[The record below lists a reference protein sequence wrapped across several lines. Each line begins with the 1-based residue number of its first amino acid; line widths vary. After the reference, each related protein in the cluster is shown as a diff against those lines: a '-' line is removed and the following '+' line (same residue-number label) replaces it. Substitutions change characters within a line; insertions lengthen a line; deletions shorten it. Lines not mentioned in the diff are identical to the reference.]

1 MQHALEQAQLSINNL
16 LFGIIDRAPFI
27 VLGLFVFLLFYVA
40 GRLTRRLA
48 YRLSTRA
55 QRHNNVGLVIGRL
68 GQGVAI
74 LTGALVAS
82 VIAIPGFTVGQLFS
96 ILGVGSV
103 AIGFAFRDILQ
114 NFLAGILLLLNQP
127 FRIGDQIVAKDLEGT
142 VEDIQTRATFI
153 RTYDGRRVVVP
164 NSDLFTNL
172 VTVNTAFETRRLEH
186 VIGISYDDDIE
197 TAIAVLEG
205 VMRHAPSVMDAPEP
219 DAFVID
225 FNDSSIDIQ
234 MFWWISSPY
243 QKDVIYSRGEV
254 LRQAKRA
261 LDEAG
266 ITIPFPIRTL
276 DFGLARRNRGGD
288 GNNKLLADWLR
299 RTAGENDVSP
309 SNGDRNGDRN
319 GDNNGDNNRGAR
331 VELEKRDQRD

>member
-1 MQHALEQAQLSINNL
+1 MQEALDQARLSVNS
-16 LFGIIDRAPFI
+16 LFYGFIKQAPSI
-27 VLGLFVFLLFYVA
+27 ALGLFVFFLFFVA

-48 YRLSTRA
+48 YKITRRV

-68 GQGVAI
+68 GQGIAVLI
-74 LTGALVAS
+74 GILVAS

-127 FRIGDQIVAKDLEGT
+127 FRIGDQIIADNLEGT
-142 VEDIQTRATFI
+142 VEDIQTRATFV

-164 NSDLFTNL
+164 NTDLFTGL
-172 VTVNTAFETRRLEH
+172 VTVNTAFATRRLEH
-186 VIGISYDDDIE
+186 VVGISYDDDIE
-197 TAIAVLEG
+197 KAIGVLEA
-205 VMRHAPSVMDAPEP
+205 VMRHAPSVLSEPEP
-219 DAFVID
+219 DAFVVD
-225 FNDSSIDIQ
+225 FNASSIDIQ

-276 DFGLARRNRGGD
+276 DFGLARRNENGD
-288 GNNKLLADWLR
+288 GNKLLADWLR
-299 RTAGENDVSP
+299 GTGGEN
-309 SNGDRNGDRN
+309 GDGERV
-319 GDNNGDNNRGAR
+319 NRQKSEDETLGA
-331 VELEKRDQRD
+331 

>member
-1 MQHALEQAQLSINNL
+1 MQEAIDQARLSINNL
-16 LFGIIDRAPFI
+16 LLGFIKQAPSI
-27 VLGLFVFLLFYVA
+27 ALGLFVFFLFYVA

-48 YRLSTRA
+48 YKLTRRA
-55 QRHNNVGLVIGRL
+55 QKHNNVGLVIGRI
-68 GQGVAI
+68 GQGISVLCGI
-74 LTGALVAS
+74 LVAS

-127 FRIGDQIVAKDLEGT
+127 FRIGDQIIADNLEGT
-142 VEDIQTRATFI
+142 VEDIQTRATFV

-164 NSDLFTNL
+164 NTDLFTGL

-186 VIGISYDDDIE
+186 VIGISYNDDIE
-197 TAIAVLEG
+197 TAIAVLED
-205 VMRHAPSVMDAPEP
+205 VMRHAPSVLSEPEP
-219 DAFVID
+219 DAFVVD

-243 QKDVIYSRGEV
+243 QKDVIFSRGEV
-254 LRQAKRA
+254 LRQAKTA
-261 LDEAG
+261 LDAAG

-276 DFGLARRNRGGD
+276 DFGLARRNPNGD
-288 GNNKLLADWLR
+288 GNKLLADWLR
-299 RTAGENDVSP
+299 QTGGENGDHNHE
-309 SNGDRNGDRN
+309 NGDGE
-319 GDNNGDNNRGAR
+319 R
-331 VELEKRDQRD
+331 VELEKRAE

>member
-1 MQHALEQAQLSINNL
+1 MQEAINKAHTSINNL
-16 LFGIIDRAPFI
+16 VFGVIDRAPYI
-27 VLGLFVFLLFYVA
+27 VLGLFVFLLFYVV

-48 YRLSTRA
+48 KRVSGRA
-55 QRHNNVGLVIGRL
+55 GRHSNVGLVIGRI
-68 GQGVAI
+68 GQGVAV
-74 LTGALVAS
+74 LTGILVAS

-142 VEDIQTRATFI
+142 VEDIQTRATLI

-164 NSDLFTNL
+164 NSDLFTGL

-197 TAIAVLEG
+197 KAIGVLEK
-205 VMRHAPSVMDAPEP
+205 VMCGAPSVLDSPEP
-219 DAFVID
+219 DAFVVD
-225 FNDSSIDIQ
+225 FNASSIDIQ

-243 QKDVIYSRGEV
+243 QKDVIFSRGEV
-254 LRQAKRA
+254 LRNAKRA

-276 DFGLARRNRGGD
+276 DFSLARRNSDGD
-288 GNNKLLADWLR
+288 GNKLLAQYLSESSGDENGANSSH
-299 RTAGENDVSP
+299 AG
-309 SNGDRNGDRN
+309 
-319 GDNNGDNNRGAR
+319 R
-331 VELEKRDQRD
+331 VELEKHDET

>member
-1 MQHALEQAQLSINNL
+1 MQYAIKHAMLAVNNMATGFL
-16 LFGIIDRAPFI
+16 DRLPAII
-27 VLGLFVFLLFYVA
+27 LGVFVFFLFYVV

-48 YRLSTRA
+48 YKLSRRA
-55 QRHNNVGLVIGRL
+55 QGHNNVGLVIGRI
-68 GQGVAI
+68 GQGVSVF
-74 LTGALVAS
+74 TGLLVAM

-127 FRIGDQIVAKDLEGT
+127 FRIGDQIVADKLEGT

-164 NSDLFTNL
+164 NTDLFTGL
-172 VTVNTAFETRRLEH
+172 VTVNTAFNTRRLEH

-197 TAIAVLEG
+197 KAIAVLEK
-205 VMRHAPSVMDAPEP
+205 VMRNAPSVLDTPEP

-234 MFWWISSPY
+234 LFWWISSPY
-243 QKDVIYSRGEV
+243 QKDVIFSRGEV
-254 LRQAKRA
+254 LRKAKRA

-276 DFGLARRNRGGD
+276 DFGLARRHPDSD
-288 GNNKLLADWLR
+288 GNKLMANYLADASASNSSH
-299 RTAGENDVSP
+299 AG
-309 SNGDRNGDRN
+309 
-319 GDNNGDNNRGAR
+319 R
-331 VELEKRDQRD
+331 VDLEKSEE

>member
-1 MQHALEQAQLSINNL
+1 MQEAIDKAQTSINNL
-16 LFGIIDRAPFI
+16 LFGLIDRAPFI
-27 VLGLFVFLLFYVA
+27 VLGLFVFCLFYVV
-40 GRLTRRLA
+40 GRMTRRLA
-48 YRLSTRA
+48 RRVSQSA
-55 QRHNNVGLVIGRL
+55 GRHSNVGLVIGRL
-68 GQGVAI
+68 GQGFAV
-74 LTGALVAS
+74 LTGILVAS

-197 TAIAVLEG
+197 KAIGVLEE
-205 VMRHAPSVMDAPEP
+205 VMRHAPSVMDTPEP
-219 DAFVID
+219 DAFVVD
-225 FNDSSIDIQ
+225 FNASSIDIQ
-234 MFWWISSPY
+234 LFWWISSPY

-254 LRQAKRA
+254 LRTAKSA
-261 LDEAG
+261 LDKAG

-276 DFGLARRNRGGD
+276 DFGLARRNPGGD
-288 GNNKLLADWLR
+288 GNKLLADYLS
-299 RTAGENDVSP
+299 AADSGANSSHGE
-309 SNGDRNGDRN
+309 
-319 GDNNGDNNRGAR
+319 R
-331 VELEKRDQRD
+331 VNLEKPGE

>member
-1 MQHALEQAQLSINNL
+1 MQDAIGQARLSINNL
-16 LFGIIDRAPFI
+16 LHGLIDRAPFI
-27 VLGLFVFLLFYVA
+27 VLGIFVFFLFFIA

-48 YRLSTRA
+48 YRVSRRTTH
-55 QRHNNVGLVIGRL
+55 HNNVGLVIGRI
-68 GQGVAI
+68 GQGVAVF
-74 LTGALVAS
+74 TGLLVAM

-127 FRIGDQIVAKDLEGT
+127 FRIGDQIVTDKLEGT
-142 VEDIQTRATFI
+142 VEDIQTRATYV
-153 RTYDGRRVVVP
+153 RTYDGRRIVVP
-164 NSDLFTNL
+164 NSDLFTNT

-197 TAIAVLEG
+197 TAIGVLEK
-205 VMRHAPSVMDAPEP
+205 VMRGAPSVLDAPEP
-219 DAFVID
+219 DAFVVD
-225 FNDSSIDIQ
+225 LGESSIDIQ
-234 MFWWISSPY
+234 MFWWISSPF

-276 DFGLARRNRGGD
+276 DFGLARRNPDGD
-288 GNNKLLADWLR
+288 GNKLLAQYLSEAR
-299 RTAGENDVSP
+299 GEN
-309 SNGDRNGDRN
+309 GADRSSHG
-319 GDNNGDNNRGAR
+319 GR
-331 VELEKRDQRD
+331 VDLEKRETDAAT

>member
-1 MQHALEQAQLSINNL
+1 MQYAIKQAMLAVNHMVAGL
-16 LFGIIDRAPFI
+16 LDRLPAII
-27 VLGLFVFLLFYVA
+27 LGLFVFFLFYVA

-48 YRLSTRA
+48 YKVSKRA
-55 QRHNNVGLVIGRL
+55 DRHHNVGLVIGRV
-68 GQGVAI
+68 GQGVSVF
-74 LTGALVAS
+74 TGLLVAM

-127 FRIGDQIVAKDLEGT
+127 FRLGDQIIMKDLEGT
-142 VEDIQTRATFI
+142 VEDIQTRATFV
-153 RTYDGRRVVVP
+153 RTYDGRRIVVP
-164 NSDLFTNL
+164 NSDLFTNT
-172 VTVNTAFETRRLEH
+172 VTVNTAFNTRRLEH

-197 TAIAVLEG
+197 TAIAVLEE
-205 VMRHAPSVMDAPEP
+205 VMCHAPSALDSPEP

-234 MFWWISSPY
+234 MFWWISSPF

-254 LRQAKRA
+254 LRTAKRA

-276 DFGLARRNRGGD
+276 DFGLARRNPSND
-288 GNNKLLADWLR
+288 GNKLLADWLR
-299 RTAGENDVSP
+299 GPRVEDGSAPRENDDAPRES
-309 SNGDRNGDRN
+309 GE
-319 GDNNGDNNRGAR
+319 R
-331 VELEKRDQRD
+331 VDMKKHESA

>member
-1 MQHALEQAQLSINNL
+1 MHHAINQATYAVNNMLNGL
-16 LFGIIDRAPFI
+16 LDRLPFI
-27 VLGLFVFLLFYVA
+27 VLGAIVFLLFYVA
-40 GRLTRRLA
+40 GRMTRRLA
-48 YRLSTRA
+48 YKISRRA

-68 GQGVAI
+68 GQGVAV
-74 LTGALVAS
+74 LTGILVAS

-127 FRIGDQIVAKDLEGT
+127 FRIGDQIITDKLEGT

-197 TAIAVLEG
+197 KAIGVLEE
-205 VMRHAPSVMDAPEP
+205 VMRHAPSVLDAPEP
-219 DAFVID
+219 DAFVVD
-225 FNDSSIDIQ
+225 FNESSIDIQ

-243 QKDVIYSRGEV
+243 QKDVIFSRGEV
-254 LRQAKRA
+254 LRNAKRA
-261 LDEAG
+261 LDKAG
-266 ITIPFPIRTL
+266 ISIPFPIRTL
-276 DFGLARRNRGGD
+276 DFGLASRQPKDGEGNQLLAEFLRNGQRQNGGD
-288 GNNKLLADWLR
+288 S
-299 RTAGENDVSP
+299 GESASYP
-309 SNGDRNGDRN
+309 H
-319 GDNNGDNNRGAR
+319 
-331 VELEKRDQRD
+331 

>member
-1 MQHALEQAQLSINNL
+1 MQEAIDKAQQSINNL
-16 LFGIIDRAPFI
+16 LFGLIDRAPFI
-27 VLGLFVFLLFYVA
+27 VLGIFMFLVFYALGRVIRRVAKRISVRA
-40 GRLTRRLA
+40 GRH
-48 YRLSTRA
+48 S
-55 QRHNNVGLVIGRL
+55 NVGLVVGRL
-68 GQGVAI
+68 GQGVSV
-74 LTGALVAS
+74 LTGILVAS
-82 VIAIPGFTVGQLFS
+82 VIAIPTFTVGQLFS
-96 ILGVGSV
+96 FLGVSTV

-114 NFLAGILLLLNQP
+114 NFLAGILILLNQP

-164 NSDLFTNL
+164 NTDLFTGL

-197 TAIAVLEG
+197 KAIGVLEE
-205 VMRHAPSVMDAPEP
+205 VMRHAPSVLNAPEP
-219 DAFVID
+219 DAFVVD
-225 FNDSSIDIQ
+225 FNASSIDIQ

-261 LDEAG
+261 LDAAG

-276 DFGLARRNRGGD
+276 DFGLARRDPDGD
-288 GNNKLLADWLR
+288 GNKLLANYLGGADNSSH
-299 RTAGENDVSP
+299 GE
-309 SNGDRNGDRN
+309 
-319 GDNNGDNNRGAR
+319 R
-331 VELEKRDQRD
+331 VDLKKSEEQK

>member
-1 MQHALEQAQLSINNL
+1 MQEAIKQAQLSINNL
-16 LFGIIDRAPFI
+16 VLGFIKQAPSI
-27 VLGLFVFLLFYVA
+27 ALGLFVFFLFFVA
-40 GRLTRRLA
+40 GRLVRRVA
-48 YRLSTRA
+48 YKITKRA
-55 QRHNNVGLVIGRL
+55 QKHNNVGLVIGRI
-68 GQGVAI
+68 GQGITVLAGI
-74 LTGALVAS
+74 LVAS

-127 FRIGDQIVAKDLEGT
+127 FRIGDQIIADKLEGT
-142 VEDIQTRATFI
+142 VEDIQTRATYV

-164 NSDLFTNL
+164 NTDLFTNL
-172 VTVNTAFETRRLEH
+172 VTVNTAFPTRRLEH
-186 VIGISYDDDIE
+186 VVGISYDDDIE
-197 TAIAVLEG
+197 TAIGVLEN
-205 VMRHAPSVMDAPEP
+205 VMRHAPSVMSEPEP
-219 DAFVID
+219 DAFVVD
-225 FNDSSIDIQ
+225 FNASSIDIQ

-276 DFGLARRNRGGD
+276 DFGLARRNPKGD
-288 GNNKLLADWLR
+288 GNKLLADWLR
-299 RTAGENDVSP
+299 GENGDE
-309 SNGDRNGDRN
+309 NGDGERID
-319 GDNNGDNNRGAR
+319 
-331 VELEKRDQRD
+331 LEKREQ

>member
-1 MQHALEQAQLSINNL
+1 MQDAINQARTSINNL
-16 LFGIIDRAPFI
+16 LHGLIDRAPFI
-27 VLGLFVFLLFYVA
+27 VLGLIVFLLFYFA

-48 YRLSTRA
+48 YKFSQRT
-55 QRHNNVGLVIGRL
+55 QRHSHVGLVIGRL
-68 GQGVAI
+68 GQGTAVFVG
-74 LTGALVAS
+74 LLVALV
-82 VIAIPGFTVGQLFS
+82 IAVPGFTVGQLFS

-127 FRIGDQIVAKDLEGT
+127 FRIGDQTITDKLEGT
-142 VEDIQTRATFI
+142 VEDIQTRATFV

-164 NSDLFTNL
+164 NSDLFTNT
-172 VTVNTAFETRRLEH
+172 VTVNTAFNTRRLEH

-197 TAIAVLEG
+197 KAIAVLED
-205 VMRHAPSVMDAPEP
+205 VMRQAPSVLDKPEP

-234 MFWWISSPY
+234 LFWWISSPY
-243 QKDVIYSRGEV
+243 QKDVIFSRGEV
-254 LRQAKRA
+254 LRKAKRA

-276 DFGLARRNRGGD
+276 DFSLARSDKSGD
-288 GNNKLLADWLR
+288 GNRLLAQYLDN
-299 RTAGENDVSP
+299 ASADVGRAERSHVE
-309 SNGDRNGDRN
+309 
-319 GDNNGDNNRGAR
+319 R
-331 VELEKRDQRD
+331 VEWEKGEK

>member
-1 MQHALEQAQLSINNL
+1 MQEAIDKAQLSINNL
-16 LFGIIDRAPFI
+16 LFGLIDRAPFI
-27 VLGLFVFLLFYVA
+27 ILGLFVFFLFFVA

-48 YRLSTRA
+48 YKISRRA
-55 QRHNNVGLVIGRL
+55 QNHNNVGLVIGRI
-68 GQGVAI
+68 GQGVAVF
-74 LTGALVAS
+74 TGLLVAM

-127 FRIGDQIVAKDLEGT
+127 FRIGDQIMAKDLEGT

-186 VIGISYDDDIE
+186 IIGISYDDDIE
-197 TAIAVLEG
+197 TAIAVLEK
-205 VMRHAPSVMDAPEP
+205 VMRGAPSVLDTPEP
-219 DAFVID
+219 DAFVVN
-225 FNDSSIDIQ
+225 FSDSSIDIQ
-234 MFWWISSPY
+234 MFWWISSPF

-266 ITIPFPIRTL
+266 LTIPFPIRTL
-276 DFGLARRNRGGD
+276 DFGLARRNPNGD
-288 GNNKLLADWLR
+288 GNKLLAKYL
-299 RTAGENDVSP
+299 GES
-309 SNGDRNGDRN
+309 
-319 GDNNGDNNRGAR
+319 RGAEISEDGADNSSHAER
-331 VELEKRDQRD
+331 VKLEKHD

>member
-1 MQHALEQAQLSINNL
+1 MKHAIDQATLAVNNML
-16 LFGIIDRAPFI
+16 NGFIDRLPAILLGIFI
-27 VLGLFVFLLFYVA
+27 FFLFFVA

-48 YRLSTRA
+48 YKVTRKA
-55 QRHNNVGLVIGRL
+55 QRHNNVALVIGRI
-68 GQGVAI
+68 GQGVSV
-74 LTGALVAS
+74 LTGLLIAM

-127 FRIGDQIVAKDLEGT
+127 FRIGDQIIADKLEGT
-142 VEDIQTRATFI
+142 VEDIQTRATFV

-164 NSDLFTNL
+164 NTDLFTNV
-172 VTVNTAFETRRLEH
+172 VTVNTAFETRRMEH

-197 TAIAVLEG
+197 KAIAVLED
-205 VMRHAPSVMDAPEP
+205 VMRRAPSVMDTPEP

-234 MFWWISSPY
+234 LFWWISSPY

-254 LRQAKRA
+254 LRTAKHA

-276 DFGLARRNRGGD
+276 DFGLARRNPDDD
-288 GNNKLLADWLR
+288 GNKLMADWLR
-299 RTAGENDVSP
+299 GPRAEDGNAQRESDGAQGE
-309 SNGDRNGDRN
+309 
-319 GDNNGDNNRGAR
+319 R
-331 VELEKRDQRD
+331 VDLEKRED

>member
-1 MQHALEQAQLSINNL
+1 MQEAIDQARLSINNL
-16 LFGIIDRAPFI
+16 LLGFVKQAPSI
-27 VLGLFVFLLFYVA
+27 VLGLFIFFLFFVS
-40 GRLTRRLA
+40 GRLVRRLA
-48 YRLSTRA
+48 FKLTKRA
-55 QRHNNVGLVIGRL
+55 QNHSNVGLVIGRI
-68 GQGVAI
+68 GQGITV
-74 LTGALVAS
+74 LTGILVAS

-127 FRIGDQIVAKDLEGT
+127 FRIGDQIVADNLEGT

-164 NSDLFTNL
+164 NTDLFTNL
-172 VTVNTAFETRRLEH
+172 VTVNTAFDTRRLEH
-186 VIGISYDDDIE
+186 VIGISFDDDIE
-197 TAIAVLEG
+197 KAIGVLEK
-205 VMRHAPSVMDAPEP
+205 VMRGAPSVLNTPEP

-225 FNDSSIDIQ
+225 FNESSIDIQ

-276 DFGLARRNRGGD
+276 DFGLARRNSKEN
-288 GNNKLLADWLR
+288 GNQLLANYLEGADNGAP
-299 RTAGENDVSP
+299 AGEDTSHVP
-309 SNGDRNGDRN
+309 
-319 GDNNGDNNRGAR
+319 R
-331 VELEKRDQRD
+331 VDLKKAED